1 MVNPTTMQTI
11 TGIAV
16 SPGIAIGRAMIIDKQ
31 RFRIPLRRVA
41 ASQFKDE
48 QARFVA
54 AQKAA
59 GEEIQRRYESVTA
72 ELGEQYGA
80 IFAAH
85 LQMLRDPQLTEGIFR
100 FQEAETCSIEY
111 AVSRI
116 LRDYAKV
123 FKQSGNRYMEERAND
138 VLDIEKLL
146 LAELL
151 GRRQLDLSKLDS
163 PVVLLAHGLTPSE
176 TTKLDREKVLGFVT
190 ETGGAG
196 GHVAIVAEAL
206 EIPAVV
212 GLGDILS
219 DIKWGDTVI
228 VDGNHGRLVV
238 DPDEV
243 TLASYEKQLLA
254 RDQRVVELSCL
265 REMPAETVDGER
277 IQLLAN
283 IEFPHEASRCLNR
296 GAEGIGLYRTE
307 FLYIGTTEEP
317 SEEDQYAAY
326 RKVAESVGELPVVVR
341 TLDLGADKLAATID
355 HHEERNPFLGL
366 RSIRLSLRYP
376 DMFRRQL
383 RAILRA
389 SVHGQLRLMFPLIST
404 LGEWRAA
411 RAILSEIREEL
422 RSKGIPFDPNIPIG
436 MMVEVP
442 STIIM
447 LDRFLNEV
455 DFISIGT
462 NDLVQYAL
470 GVDRSNKD
478 VAGLYSNA
486 DPAVLRLIEMAV
498 TSSKQHDIPVSLCG
512 QMSANPIY
520 TMLLL
525 GMGLRTLSVPPV
537 AIPEIKKVCRSVTL
551 EDCRRVAKG
560 ATQLESA
567 LEIRTFLKEELRKSA
582 PEFAPQT

>member
-1 MVNPTTMQTI
+1 REYCRV
-11 TGIAV
+11 
-16 SPGIAIGRAMIIDKQ
+16 
-31 RFRIPLRRVA
+31 FR
-41 ASQFKDE
+41 
-48 QARFVA
+48 
-54 AQKAA
+54 
-59 GEEIQRRYESVTA
+59 
-72 ELGEQYGA
+72 
-80 IFAAH
+80 
-85 LQMLRDPQLTEGIFR
+85 
-100 FQEAETCSIEY
+100 
-111 AVSRI
+111 
-116 LRDYAKV
+116 
-123 FKQSGNRYMEERAND
+123 QSGNRYMAERAND
-138 VLDIEKLL
+138 VQDIEKLL

-151 GRRQLDLSKLDS
+151 GRRQIDLSKLDS
-163 PVVLLAHGLTPSE
+163 PIVLLAHGLTPSE
-176 TTKLDREKVLGFVT
+176 TTKLDRDKVLGFVT

-212 GLGDILS
+212 GLGDFLG

-228 VDGNHGRLVV
+228 VDGNLGRLVIQ
-238 DPDEV
+238 PDEE
-243 TLASYEKQLLA
+243 TLAAYEKQSLA

-283 IEFPHEASRCLNR
+283 IEFPREASRSLDR

-317 SEEDQYAAY
+317 SEDEQYAAY
-326 RKVAESVGELPVVVR
+326 KQVAESVEGRPVVVR

-389 SVHGQLRLMFPLIST
+389 SVHGSLRLMFPLIST
-404 LGEWRAA
+404 LVEWNSA
-411 RAILSEIREEL
+411 RAVLDEIRDEL
-422 RSKGIPFDPNIPIG
+422 RANHIPFDENIPVG

-447 LDRFLNEV
+447 LDRFLDDV

-498 TSSKQHDIPVSLCG
+498 GAASQKNVPVSLCG
-512 QMSANPIY
+512 QMSANPMY

-525 GMGLRTLSVPPV
+525 GLGLRTLSVPPV

-551 EDCRRVAKG
+551 DDCRRVARG
-560 ATQLESA
+560 AMERESA

-582 PEFAPQT
+582 PEFAPQA